1 MTSYISAF
9 NNLILKFNQELI
21 ETFPEENEFKVY
33 KRSLEWLM
41 KSNVKKV
48 CNLFKVYTINFR
60 EKIVQKD
67 ESFFLENNNY
77 SQVVDTQDEGI
88 VLIINKLK
96 KYWGTLSD
104 SNKENIWGY
113 MNTLIK
119 LGDLVQ

>member
-1 MTSYISAF
+1 M
-9 NNLILKFNQELI
+9 
-21 ETFPEENEFKVY
+21 Y

-113 MNTLIK
+113 MNTLIN
-119 LGDLVQ
+119 